1 MSNIGAIDKVIT
13 YRSHLSRLG
22 DTNEQGTPFNGNINH
37 VPGYGQLIQG
47 TDLGESSSEEADEDD
62 DSDTVV
68 PGTPTSGVHAPSLG
82 LSPFSTC
89 ERQDNARF
97 TSGSTKSLDIENAIL
112 DLISRTSSGR
122 CGSILNDDLVSE
134 GEEFIIET
142 IECERGIGYRYAD
155 RDPASVDD
163 KYYTI
168 GKIEESI
175 KKAEHTA
182 DAFRVAVQIIN
193 FLEKE
198 EGASNDTVEKITNCI
213 QDTIMRLVQP
223 QPESTDVSVILILSI
238 YHV

>member
-1 MSNIGAIDKVIT
+1 M
-13 YRSHLSRLG
+13 
-22 DTNEQGTPFNGNINH
+22 
-37 VPGYGQLIQG
+37 
-47 TDLGESSSEEADEDD
+47 
-62 DSDTVV
+62 
-68 PGTPTSGVHAPSLG
+68 
-82 LSPFSTC
+82 
-89 ERQDNARF
+89 
-97 TSGSTKSLDIENAIL
+97 
-112 DLISRTSSGR
+112 
-122 CGSILNDDLVSE
+122 NDDLVSE

-155 RDPASVDD
+155 RDLASVDD